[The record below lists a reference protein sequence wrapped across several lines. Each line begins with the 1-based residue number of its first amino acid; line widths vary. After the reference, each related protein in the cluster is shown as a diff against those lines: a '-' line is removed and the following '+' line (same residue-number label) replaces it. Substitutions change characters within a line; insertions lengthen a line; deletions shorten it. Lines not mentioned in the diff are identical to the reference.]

1 MEMLPTAILV
11 FQHILSQSL
20 HILIKIEEMVGRL
33 EDWLFPGL
41 RLYSLSLRA
50 KLRISS
56 QFICRVLCLLEQHLF
71 SV

>member
-1 MEMLPTAILV
+1 MEMLPTAILI

-56 QFICRVLCLLEQHLF
+56 QFIWRVLCLLEQHLF

>member
-56 QFICRVLCLLEQHLF
+56 QFIWRVLCLLEQHLF